1 MARHRQPSD
10 RNGPK
15 RCALYLRVSTGPQVG
30 GNSLA
35 TQRRQL
41 LAHAQARGYE
51 VVDVYRDA
59 GLSAKN
65 MERPELQR
73 LLADVKAHKV
83 DVVLVWKVDRI
94 SRSLHD
100 LVGLIQT
107 LREHGVEFA
116 AVDQDF
122 DTGDPAGLLTLHIL
136 GSFAQFEREML
147 VERTREGHLRRLMA
161 RDWSCGPVP
170 YGYRKVDGRL
180 VEEPEQAEVVRRIFS
195 RYLETRSYKGLAREL
210 NQAGVPAPRGSRWY
224 DNTVKG
230 ILRNPVYAG
239 CNVYGRHAKG
249 DTRVKPREEWTVVP
263 GMREAVVPSTVF
275 RDASGL
281 VPNVPGKDWAAPGRR
296 KTSDA

>member
-1 MARHRQPSD
+1 MARRRQRIERD
-10 RNGPK
+10 GPR
-15 RCALYLRVSTGPQVG
+15 RCALYIRVSTGLQVG
-30 GNSLA
+30 GNSLG
-35 TQRRQL
+35 TQKRQL

-51 VVDVYRDA
+51 VADVYMDA

-65 MERPELQR
+65 MDRPELQR
-73 LLADVKAHKV
+73 LLADVKARKV

-107 LREHGVEFA
+107 LREHGVDFA

-147 VERTREGHLRRLMA
+147 IERTREGHLRRLMA
-161 RDWSCGPVP
+161 HDWSCGPVP

-180 VEEPEQAEVVRRIFS
+180 VEQPDQAEVVRRIFT
-195 RYLETRSYKGLAREL
+195 RYLEIRSYRGLAREL
-210 NQAGVPAPRGSRWY
+210 NEAGVPAPHGSRWH

-230 ILRNPVYAG
+230 ILTNPVYAG
-239 CNVYGRHAKG
+239 SNVYGRHASD
-249 DTRVKPREEWTVVP
+249 DTRVKPREEWTVVG
-263 GMREAVVPSTVF
+263 GMRGSLVQPSAFEEVQLGI
-275 RDASGL
+275 R
-281 VPNVPGKDWAAPGRR
+281 
-296 KTSDA
+296 